1 MINVNTKEYIDRITE
16 AYSDKDMSMDE
27 AYGNMQGY
35 LHALVDN
42 DITNIDGYVD
52 GHNYFF
58 DKVGDT
64 E

>member
-16 AYSDKDMSMDE
+16 AYNDKDMGMDE

-35 LHALVDN
+35 LHAMIDN
-42 DITNIDGYVD
+42 DLTNIDGYVD
-52 GHNYFF
+52 GYNYFF
-58 DKVGDT
+58 DKVGGV